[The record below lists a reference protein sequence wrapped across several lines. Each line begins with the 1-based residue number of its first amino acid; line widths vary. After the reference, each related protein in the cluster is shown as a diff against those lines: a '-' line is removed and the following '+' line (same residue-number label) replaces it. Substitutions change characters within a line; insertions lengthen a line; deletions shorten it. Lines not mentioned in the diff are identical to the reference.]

1 MLDREVVK
9 WIGRPYAAWEARAA
23 FLADT
28 QAPFKEEEWKIAR
41 KTGQGVEWGVLLMR
55 APDLLF
61 KQLKIFAH
69 LYNIQI
75 KCG

>member
-9 WIGRPYAAWEARAA
+9 WIRRPYAAWEVRAA
-23 FLADT
+23 FPADT
-28 QAPFKEEEWKIAR
+28 QAPFKEDEWKITRRAD
-41 KTGQGVEWGVLLMR
+41 QGVEWSELLMR
-55 APDLLF
+55 AADLLF
-61 KQLKIFAH
+61 KQLKIFSR